1 MRAADL
7 VAAVGVFLLLASSP
21 ASAGETIRGYVTQ
34 IAIGQD
40 GIRVWIAPEKGV
52 KGRGDVVFDS
62 ADPMARYKVDLARD
76 SIKRRLPVKV
86 HLNER
91 GIVTSFVLRVYPST
105 KQKGDAHE

>member
-1 MRAADL
+1 MRTAGL
-7 VAAVGVFLLLASSP
+7 VSAAVGVFLLAGSS
-21 ASAGETIRGYVTQ
+21 ASASETIRGYVTQ

-52 KGRGDVVFDS
+52 KGRGDVIFDS

-76 SIKRRLPVKV
+76 SLKRRLPVKV
-86 HLNER
+86 YLNER

-105 KQKGDAHE
+105 KQKGDGHE